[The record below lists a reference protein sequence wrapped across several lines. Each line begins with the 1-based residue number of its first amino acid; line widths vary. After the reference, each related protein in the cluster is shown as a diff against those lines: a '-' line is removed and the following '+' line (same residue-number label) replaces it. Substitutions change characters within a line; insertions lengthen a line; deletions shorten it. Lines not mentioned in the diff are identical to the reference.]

1 MSAAL
6 TESQFRR
13 LKQDV
18 EDAKSEA
25 ERSRGAYDQLLHQ
38 LKEEFGCASVKDA
51 KTLLSKLEA
60 KAEKAEKEFQTA
72 LAGYERKWKT

>member
-1 MSAAL
+1 MSSPL

-18 EDAKSEA
+18 EDAKSES
-25 ERSRGAYDQLLHQ
+25 ERSRGAYEQLLRQ
-38 LKEEFGCASVKDA
+38 LKEEFDCTSVKDA
-51 KTLLSKLEA
+51 KVLLTKLEA

-72 LAGYERKWKT
+72 LAEYERKWKE